1 MSVLFTFLGSNH
13 LLSSTYAP
21 PPPVLHLPHMVW
33 GTERGGA
40 YHPTLADQQ
49 QQQPPQQQQ
58 QQQPPQQQEYQQQRG
73 PSPRALQAFDLY
85 RVCVAMGHMARFTVV
100 QRPEGEFFTLS
111 SRPPPPHSAA
121 AARGRGPG
129 RRPNKKRVDKQR
141 ARRERL
147 SSMTAA
153 QSQQQPQRKSPGQD
167 PQQQQQKQAT
177 ASSSCTPQRTFAAA
191 ASSAPQQRPQQQSS
205 RAAGVTQ
212 HNQAAKLAAAIP
224 METRSSKKRRIALS
238 PGGATVT
245 ATADMP
251 LPGKSPPPSTPLSG
265 DAIPQLDG
273 AEETPSKP
281 PAPQDR
287 DTTPGSET
295 PPERCLR
302 PAPPPPPMTRLTRCP
317 YLVLCRR
324 CSERTHNIAFK
335 YCNRCIW

>member
-1 MSVLFTFLGSNH
+1 MNFSP
-13 LLSSTYAP
+13 YPAD
-21 PPPVLHLPHMVW
+21 PH
-33 GTERGGA
+33 
-40 YHPTLADQQ
+40 P
-49 QQQPPQQQQ
+49 
-58 QQQPPQQQEYQQQRG
+58 
-73 PSPRALQAFDLY
+73 
-85 RVCVAMGHMARFTVV
+85 
-100 QRPEGEFFTLS
+100 
-111 SRPPPPHSAA
+111 AA

-281 PAPQDR
+281 PASQDR

-335 YCNRCIW
+335 YCNRCNW